1 MDTAVAAETL
11 RDTVSNAFDTVEAA
25 AQPSQIGSDAPPESK
40 IESAEVTAQRA
51 RDEAGRF
58 AKEAADKVAAPQA
71 QKPDA
76 TLSSGD
82 PAQTAPAVA
91 APVIPRPASWKKD
104 YDAHWTGLAPELKAY
119 IRQREQEYQSGV
131 STYKSEAE
139 NAKAL
144 QEAIAPFLPNLQ
156 RHNLEP
162 TQWIRNLGA
171 AHERLALGSQA
182 EKTQTFASLM
192 QQYGVDPNHLVQ
204 VLSGQQPQYTP
215 QQMQPQYQ
223 PAQQAPDIEKLIEAK
238 LAQKEVNQ
246 EYQRFVS
253 EAPEKYPHF
262 EEVKDTMAGLL
273 QAELAQDYKSA
284 YDAAL
289 RHPRHAEI
297 WDAMQSQQREQTEAA
312 EKAKVQ
318 AAVTSARSRT
328 VSVRSTTPSGSAT
341 TVNGAKSLRDMIS
354 ESYDSTM
361 SNRV

>member
-1 MDTAVAAETL
+1 MDTAVAADTL
-11 RDTVSNAFDTVEAA
+11 RDTLSNAFDSVEEAA
-25 AQPSQIGSDAPPESK
+25 HTSQIGASTPEPSK
-40 IESAEVTAQRA
+40 IETPEATAQRA

-58 AKEAADKVAAPQA
+58 AKVEAAKVAAPQA

-82 PAQTAPAVA
+82 PAQPAPAVA

-104 YDAHWTGLAPELKAY
+104 YDAHWTALAPELKSY
-119 IRQREQEYQSGV
+119 IQQREKEYQSGV

-238 LAQKEVNQ
+238 LAQKEVNN
-246 EYQRFVS
+246 EYQRFLS

-262 EEVKDTMAGLL
+262 EAVKDTMAGLL
-273 QAELAQDYKSA
+273 QAELAQDYQSA
-284 YDAAL
+284 YEAAV
-289 RHPRHAEI
+289 RMPKHSEI
-297 WDAMQSQQREQTEAA
+297 WDAMQLQQREQSEAA
-312 EKAKVQ
+312 EKAKAQ
-318 AAVTSARSRT
+318 AAVTSARART

-341 TVNGAKSLRDMIS
+341 TVNGAKSLRDMLS